1 MYRYRVTFPLVING
15 RSIDG
20 NIRTYDIRA
29 GQLHQD
35 NVNSDCS

>member
-1 MYRYRVTFPLVING
+1 MYHYRVGFPLVING

-20 NIRTYDIRA
+20 SIRTYDIRA

-35 NVNSDCS
+35 NVNSNHS